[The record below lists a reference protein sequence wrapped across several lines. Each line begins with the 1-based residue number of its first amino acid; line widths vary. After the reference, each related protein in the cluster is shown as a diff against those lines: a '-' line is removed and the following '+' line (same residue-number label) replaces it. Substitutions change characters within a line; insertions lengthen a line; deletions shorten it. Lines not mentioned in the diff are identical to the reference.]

1 MWQEAG
7 AMAHEGDIVQLW
19 DTTNNHTAGVLAGV
33 ERGARVIVSPGQK
46 SYLDMK
52 ENADEPWGQDWAG
65 PLPFRTALEW
75 NPRTALEGL
84 DPRAVIG
91 VEACVWAEYIRTR
104 EQLFEKLLPRL
115 TAIAEVAW
123 TGSGD
128 DKWEEFS
135 RRVTSLTELWD
146 AKRLTWHRS
155 EGVDWK

>member
-1 MWQEAG
+1 
-7 AMAHEGDIVQLW
+7 
-19 DTTNNHTAGVLAGV
+19 
-33 ERGARVIVSPGQK
+33 
-46 SYLDMK
+46 
-52 ENADEPWGQDWAG
+52 
-65 PLPFRTALEW
+65 
-75 NPRTALEGL
+75 
-84 DPRAVIG
+84 
-91 VEACVWAEYIRTR
+91 VWAEYIRTR